1 MNRTEMRMAVARE
14 NKTYKALAAAI
25 KVSEQALYNK
35 MRGESEFK
43 ESEIKTLARELN
55 LSMEEVN
62 LIFFDNEVN

>member
-1 MNRTEMRMAVARE
+1 MNRPEMRMAVARE
-14 NKTYKALAAAI
+14 GKTYKALAAAI